1 MNKEKIKGITVMAM
15 LTALIAVATLI
26 IQIPTPGTN
35 GYVHPGDSLIFFSA
49 IFFGRKYGFVAGG
62 VGSAL
67 ADLISGY
74 AFWAPW
80 TFIIKSIMGLIVG
93 VLAYYEQGKLF
104 NVRNILAM
112 VAGTIILVFGYFLVS
127 SQMQGGVAA
136 AITGIPGNIMQG
148 IVGMILFYLI
158 GYPLDKVNI
167 KNKIL

>member
-1 MNKEKIKGITVMAM
+1 
-15 LTALIAVATLI
+15 
-26 IQIPTPGTN
+26 
-35 GYVHPGDSLIFFSA
+35 
-49 IFFGRKYGFVAGG
+49 
-62 VGSAL
+62 
-67 ADLISGY
+67 
-74 AFWAPW
+74 
-80 TFIIKSIMGLIVG
+80 MGLIVG